1 MMGDMTVVIS
11 VLALIGLFWQVYLQR
26 THNEKSLKPLGQ
38 IDLEDRQGHI
48 YVRVTNNGLGPMI
61 IDRLIF
67 QKDDK
72 AYTSIEDCL
81 ELDSRSYT
89 RISVNESVRKVIL
102 PTSFLTIFDA
112 SLAPQES
119 EEALNRVRD
128 QLNPITLKVEFH
140 DIYDNKMAVERG
152 FQWFSRHEIKEAM

>member
-1 MMGDMTVVIS
+1 MMGDITVVIS

-67 QKDDK
+67 QKDGQ
-72 AYTSIEDCL
+72 AYTAIEDCL
-81 ELDSRSYT
+81 ELDRRSYT

-102 PTSFLTIFDA
+102 PNGHLVIFDTR
-112 SLAPQES
+112 LEKD
-119 EEALNRVRD
+119 EEGERRVRQ
-128 QLNPITLKVEFH
+128 QLSPILIKVAFH
-140 DIYDNKMAVERG
+140 DIYDNKMAIERDL
-152 FQWFSRHEIKEAM
+152 QWFSRHEIKEEIM